1 MALFTVLIY
10 LVGRDQ
16 WRTFQQQLTVMQG
29 QLDAMEADQ
38 RPWMKIEKLEPY
50 KSPIDP
56 IHLPPAASPL
66 RTRLSRSGQILF
78 LASSRSTAV
87 LP

>member
-1 MALFTVLIY
+1 VA
-10 LVGRDQ
+10 
-16 WRTFQQQLTVMQG
+16 FQQQLTVMQG

-56 IHLPPAASPL
+56 WGLKFAGSDVVGFLHLNFLLKKCRAFTGIRHSRWRRTIL
-66 RTRLSRSGQILF
+66 RVRRTK
-78 LASSRSTAV
+78 V
-87 LP
+87 